1 LPDRSCV
8 ARRIRNGVV
17 LAAFMLLAWAV
28 PGGAATTVTPESAT
42 NCGGSLRRAPT
53 SDEPNTLSYKFNC
66 DGGITA
72 YTIIAS
78 RGPSDL
84 STIDDFSPNSLAYG
98 TSGVDSKVSFTC
110 EGSIPGNGV
119 NCNTGGSSYL
129 QSPEFVEGTFDTTDP
144 YCGTVPTKA
153 TTKATTKASSKAEP
167 QAVVQLI
174 VSDVTGAEDGPFR
187 LNLKPACKA
196 QHATKKSVKHRR
208 KHKSTRVAAKRR

>member
-1 LPDRSCV
+1 
-8 ARRIRNGVV
+8 
-17 LAAFMLLAWAV
+17 MLLAWAV
-28 PGGAATTVTPESAT
+28 PGGAATLVTPESTT

-98 TSGVDSKVSFTC
+98 TSGAVDSKVSFTC
-110 EGSIPGNGV
+110 EGSIPGSGV
-119 NCNTGGSSYL
+119 NCNTGGSALSA
-129 QSPEFVEGTFDTTDP
+129 PEFVEGTFDTTDP
-144 YCGTVPTKA
+144 YCGTAPTKA
-153 TTKATTKASSKAEP
+153 TTKAKTKASSKAQP

-187 LNLKPACKA
+187 LNLSPACKA
-196 QHATKKSVKHRR
+196 QHVTKKSVKNRH
-208 KHKSTRVAAKRR
+208 KHKSRRVAAKRR

>member
-1 LPDRSCV
+1 
-8 ARRIRNGVV
+8 
-17 LAAFMLLAWAV
+17 MLLAWAV

-42 NCGGSLRRAPT
+42 NCSGSLRRAPT

-78 RGPSDL
+78 RGPSGL

-98 TSGVDSKVSFTC
+98 ASGAVDSKVSFTC

-119 NCNTGGSSYL
+119 NCNTGGSPLPASE
-129 QSPEFVEGTFDTTDP
+129 SVEGTFDTTDP
-144 YCGTVPTKA
+144 YCGAVPTKA
-153 TTKATTKASSKAEP
+153 TTKAKTKPSSKAE

-187 LNLKPACKA
+187 LNLSSACKA
-196 QHATKKSVKHRR
+196 QRATKKSVKHRH
-208 KHKSTRVAAKRR
+208 KHKSRRVAAKRR

>member
-1 LPDRSCV
+1 
-8 ARRIRNGVV
+8 
-17 LAAFMLLAWAV
+17 MLLAWAV
-28 PGGAATTVTPESAT
+28 PGGAATTTTVTPESAT
-42 NCGGSLRRAPT
+42 NCGGSLRRAPS

-72 YTIIAS
+72 YTIIAT

-119 NCNTGGSSYL
+119 NCNTGASSL
-129 QSPEFVEGTFDTTDP
+129 SLPSPEFVEGTFDTTDP
-144 YCGTVPTKA
+144 YCGTVSTKA
-153 TTKATTKASSKAEP
+153 TKKATTKASSKAEP

-174 VSDVTGAEDGPFR
+174 VSDVTGAEDGPFT
-187 LNLKPACKA
+187 LNLSPACKA
-196 QHATKKSVKHRR
+196 QHVTKKSLKHRH
-208 KHKSTRVAAKRR
+208 KHKSRRVAAKRR

>member
-1 LPDRSCV
+1 
-8 ARRIRNGVV
+8 
-17 LAAFMLLAWAV
+17 MLLAWAV
-28 PGGAATTVTPESAT
+28 PGGAATTPVTPESAT

-72 YTIIAS
+72 YTIIAT

-110 EGSIPGNGV
+110 EGSIPSNGV
-119 NCNTGGSSYL
+119 NCNTGSATLSL
-129 QSPEFVEGTFDTTDP
+129 PSPEFVEGTFDTTDP
-144 YCGTVPTKA
+144 YCGTLPTKA
-153 TTKATTKASSKAEP
+153 TTKAKTKASSKAEP
-167 QAVVQLI
+167 QAVVSLI
-174 VSDVTGAEDGPFR
+174 VSDVTGAEDGPFT

-196 QHATKKSVKHRR
+196 QHATKKSAKRH
-208 KHKSTRVAAKRR
+208 KHKTRTAAAKRR